1 MGKPWALGRER
12 ERERGKGSL
21 AWPSVKGT
29 PKELKEKKRTRLGY
43 LGTVRAREG
52 IIRKCR
58 KESARI

>member
-1 MGKPWALGRER
+1 M
-12 ERERGKGSL
+12 

-52 IIRKCR
+52 IIGKCR

>member
-1 MGKPWALGRER
+1 M
-12 ERERGKGSL
+12 

-29 PKELKEKKRTRLGY
+29 PNEPKEKKRTGLGY

-52 IIRKCR
+52 IIEKCR